1 MPRPNGDHT
10 ISILVGVVVLAFL
23 AYTVLLGLSL
33 LYLRRA
39 FLEDLCGVICI
50 AEIGV
55 EEPLSKLLR
64 PVP

>member
-10 ISILVGVVVLAFL
+10 IGILVGVVVLAFL

-39 FLEDLCGVICI
+39 FLEDLRSAICVEAM
-50 AEIGV
+50 AEEIL
-55 EEPLSKLLR
+55 PHALR
-64 PVP
+64 RLVP